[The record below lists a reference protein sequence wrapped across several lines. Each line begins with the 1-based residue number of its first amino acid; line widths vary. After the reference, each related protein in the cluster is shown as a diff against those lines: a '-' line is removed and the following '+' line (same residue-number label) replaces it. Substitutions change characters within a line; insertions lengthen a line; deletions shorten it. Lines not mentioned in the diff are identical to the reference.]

1 MIGQRARESREFPR
15 ARATK
20 REERMGMLYH
30 HATHATPQHC
40 NTATYT
46 TATHIC
52 TYTAIPPGGWLGRH
66 RENGNH
72 GKGTAVGTCLTLPP
86 RISQPAGHPKPS
98 RPVPRDARLSTPP
111 PQPAGR
117 VLLVRYCEACTVCRM
132 YVPRATA
139 NGVAAWA

>member
-15 ARATK
+15 DQGNQKGREDGNVVPPRNAR
-20 REERMGMLYH
+20 
-30 HATHATPQHC
+30 
-40 NTATYT
+40 NTATLQLTRPQHTYIHHN
-46 TATHIC
+46 TA
-52 TYTAIPPGGWLGRH
+52 GRMV
-66 RENGNH
+66 REAQ
-72 GKGTAVGTCLTLPP
+72 GKWTVGTCLTLPP

-98 RPVPRDARLSTPP
+98 RPVPREARLSTPP

-117 VLLVRYCEACTVCRM
+117 VLLVRYCEACSVCRM